1 MDTAGLTSQLVE
13 LIRDEIAFDADD
25 LGADTDLLLT
35 GYVDS
40 LGVIQIVDWL
50 ESNYDLTIDPI
61 DVTLEHF
68 QTIEKMVAY
77 TAAKLAATAA

>member
-1 MDTAGLTSQLVE
+1 MDTATLTSQLVE

-25 LGADTDLLLT
+25 LAADTDLLLT

-50 ESNYDLTIDPI
+50 ETALELTIDPV
-61 DVTLEHF
+61 DVTLENF
-68 QTIEKMVAY
+68 QTIDKMVAY
-77 TAAKLAATAA
+77 TASKLAAAA